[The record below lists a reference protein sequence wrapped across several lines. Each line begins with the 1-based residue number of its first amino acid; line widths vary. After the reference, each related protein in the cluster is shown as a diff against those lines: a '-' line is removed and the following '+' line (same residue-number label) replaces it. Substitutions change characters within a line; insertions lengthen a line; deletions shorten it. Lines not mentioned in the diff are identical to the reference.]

1 METPATSS
9 NTLPE
14 NAYKELKEGE
24 EYRPIMDP
32 NQSQEEVTPWSVGW
46 GLVMAV
52 LFSAAAAYSG
62 LKIGQVFEAAIPI
75 AILAVGL
82 STAFK
87 RKGSLGQNVIIQSI
101 GASSGVIVAGAIFT
115 IPALYILDLP
125 ANFFQMFI
133 ASAAGG
139 FLGILFMIPFRKY
152 FVKDMHGILPFPEAT
167 ATTEILVAGEKG
179 GSQAMVL
186 VVSGLIGGIFDFT
199 FSAFGWWSEVVSS
212 RMIHY
217 GEVLANKVKM
227 VIKIDVS
234 AMVFG
239 LGYIVGLKYSAIIAA
254 GSFLS
259 WFVLVPLVFEVGH
272 SLTVPLGA
280 SATKLIADMSAEE
293 IFRNY
298 VRQIGIGG
306 IAMAGIIG
314 IIRSSKIIG
323 GAFSLAYKEI
333 FHAKSAEA
341 ETTVRWQTDIK
352 MLFVALFILLTGLLI
367 FVFFYGGVVF
377 NFGHAIA
384 GLLIV
389 MIVSFLFTTV
399 AANATAIVGTNPVSG
414 MTLMT
419 LILSSFVLVQI
430 GLTGTS
436 GMVSALI
443 IGGVVCT
450 ALSVAGGFITDL
462 KIGYW
467 LGSTPKKQETW
478 KFLGVL
484 VSAATVGGVILVLN
498 KAFGF
503 KGEHAMVA
511 PQANAM
517 AAVIQPL
524 MSNVSAPWVLYAAGA
539 IIALILTMV
548 NISPLAFALGMYIP
562 QELNTPLVFGG
573 LVAWWVTTRST
584 NEKLNNARF
593 SRGTLIA
600 SGFIAGGSLFG
611 VLNAF
616 LKFFDQEVW
625 SFGYANWYM
634 SAWADS
640 HSGEI
645 TGLIMFVLLFS
656 YALWD
661 SMRAK
666 EE

>member
-259 WFVLVPLVFEVGH
+259 WFVLVPLC
-272 SLTVPLGA
+272 L
-280 SATKLIADMSAEE
+280 K
-293 IFRNY
+293 
-298 VRQIGIGG
+298 
-306 IAMAGIIG
+306 
-314 IIRSSKIIG
+314 
-323 GAFSLAYKEI
+323 
-333 FHAKSAEA
+333 
-341 ETTVRWQTDIK
+341 WDI
-352 MLFVALFILLTGLLI
+352 
-367 FVFFYGGVVF
+367 
-377 NFGHAIA
+377 
-384 GLLIV
+384 
-389 MIVSFLFTTV
+389 
-399 AANATAIVGTNPVSG
+399 P
-414 MTLMT
+414 
-419 LILSSFVLVQI
+419 
-430 GLTGTS
+430 
-436 GMVSALI
+436 
-443 IGGVVCT
+443 
-450 ALSVAGGFITDL
+450 
-462 KIGYW
+462 
-467 LGSTPKKQETW
+467 
-478 KFLGVL
+478 
-484 VSAATVGGVILVLN
+484 
-498 KAFGF
+498 
-503 KGEHAMVA
+503 
-511 PQANAM
+511 
-517 AAVIQPL
+517 
-524 MSNVSAPWVLYAAGA
+524 
-539 IIALILTMV
+539 
-548 NISPLAFALGMYIP
+548 
-562 QELNTPLVFGG
+562 
-573 LVAWWVTTRST
+573 
-584 NEKLNNARF
+584 
-593 SRGTLIA
+593 
-600 SGFIAGGSLFG
+600 
-611 VLNAF
+611 
-616 LKFFDQEVW
+616 
-625 SFGYANWYM
+625 
-634 SAWADS
+634 
-640 HSGEI
+640 
-645 TGLIMFVLLFS
+645 
-656 YALWD
+656 
-661 SMRAK
+661 
-666 EE
+666 